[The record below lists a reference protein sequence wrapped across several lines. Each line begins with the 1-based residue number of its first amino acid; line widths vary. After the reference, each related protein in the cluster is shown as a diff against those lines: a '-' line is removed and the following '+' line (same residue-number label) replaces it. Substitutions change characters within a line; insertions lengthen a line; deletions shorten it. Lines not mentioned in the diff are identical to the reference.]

1 MSVDTGDAAA
11 TQQPVA
17 PREGR
22 TTRRPSLRRLSDYA
36 VPIALVA
43 LFVVL
48 SFTAENFLTSAN
60 LLNVLDQ
67 ATTVGIVATAG
78 TLVIIGGGFDLSVGS
93 IFAMSGVIAA
103 ELANHVSPT
112 VGILAGIAVGALLG
126 LANAIS
132 VAGVRINPFIGTL
145 ATSIIVR
152 GLALAITGG
161 ALITVPAAS
170 FGTLGSNQLLGVR
183 YGVWIFLVWAAA
195 MGFLLARTTLGRYV
209 RACGGNEEAA
219 RLSGVRVGLVR
230 GTTFVLSGLA
240 ASLAG
245 VLSASRVS
253 TGQADVGVGLE
264 LTAVAAV
271 VVGGTSIRGGEG
283 AVWRTMVGVL
293 LLALI
298 SNGFNLLGIDPVY
311 QQVVYGGII
320 LVAVGFDARLRKA
333 V

>member
-1 MSVDTGDAAA
+1 MTSTLSWRG
-11 TQQPVA
+11 
-17 PREGR
+17 
-22 TTRRPSLRRLSDYA
+22 LRDY
-36 VPIALVA
+36 VLPLALLA
-43 LFVVL
+43 LFVYL
-48 SFTAENFLTSAN
+48 ALFADNFLTKPN

-67 ATTVGIVATAG
+67 ATTLGIIATAS
-78 TLVIIGGGFDLSVGS
+78 TLVVICGGFDLSVGA

-103 ELANHVSPT
+103 ELANHQSPAVGLT
-112 VGILAGIAVGALLG
+112 VGIACGAVFG
-126 LANAIS
+126 LANAIA

-161 ALITVPAAS
+161 ALITVSATS
-170 FGTLGSNQLLGVR
+170 FAKLGSDKFLGVR
-183 YGVWIFLVWAAA
+183 DGVWIFLLWALL
-195 MGFLLARTTLGRYV
+195 MGFLLSFTRFGRYV

-230 GTTFVLSGLA
+230 GATFVISGLS

-311 QQVVYGGII
+311 QQVVYGVII
-320 LVAVGFDARLRKA
+320 LVAVGVDARLRRSA
-333 V
+333 